1 MSKKRQQ
8 KKSAFRKEKKMR
20 RGNNIIRRLEGQEG
34 ERYID
39 QTRPPPKEKKGYL
52 DGPKDILGQC

>member
-1 MSKKRQQ
+1 
-8 KKSAFRKEKKMR
+8 MR

-34 ERYID
+34 EREID